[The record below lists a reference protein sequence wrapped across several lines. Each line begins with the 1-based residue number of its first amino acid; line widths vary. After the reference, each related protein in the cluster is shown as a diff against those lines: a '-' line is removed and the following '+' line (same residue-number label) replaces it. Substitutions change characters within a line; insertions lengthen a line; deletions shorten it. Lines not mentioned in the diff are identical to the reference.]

1 MSHKK
6 YKLVNYLRHNQTTY
20 SIIASI
26 MSILVGILFGIV
38 LLFILKPSEAL
49 YGLSKMLLT
58 GFSSPDK
65 FGKILYQA
73 MPLIMTGLSV
83 GFAFKTGLFNI
94 GAPGQYLIGT
104 FFALFVVLVLKLPWW
119 LAIIFAGVGGAIWGA
134 VPGIFKALLGVNEV
148 ITSIMFNW
156 IGLFLVNVLISNT
169 PKMLST
175 TYGGTGGRTAP
186 LAVVNPQGMLPK
198 LGLDRINPSLT
209 MGILLAIFMA
219 IVIYLIIDKT
229 TFGYELK
236 ACGFNKNASK
246 YAGINEKRNIILS
259 MIIAGSLAGIGGGL
273 YYLNGG
279 TTFTIGMNLPA
290 MGFNGIPV
298 ALLAMSNPLGIIF
311 SAIFISYIQVG
322 GEAMQPEFAP
332 EAISII
338 IAVIIYLSAFSL
350 LFKTIIARGF
360 SKNKFIEE
368 LSNNES
374 NNSNIQVVK
383 SEMSNQNESSPQN
396 DEKESK

>member
-1 MSHKK
+1 MKN
-6 YKLVNYLRHNQTTY
+6 KLEYFVRNNRSLN
-20 SIIASI
+20 SIIASL
-26 MSILVGILFGIV
+26 MSILVGIIFGII

-49 YGLSKMLLT
+49 YGLSKMLFT
-58 GFSSPDK
+58 GFSSFDK

-104 FFALFVVLVLKLPWW
+104 FFALFAVLVLKLPWW
-119 LAIIFAGVGGAIWGA
+119 LALIFAGVGGALWGA

-148 ITSIMFNW
+148 ISSIMFNW
-156 IGLFLVNVLISNT
+156 IGLFLVNFLISNA

-198 LGLDRINPSLT
+198 LGLDKINPSLT
-209 MGILLAIFMA
+209 MGIFLAVFVA
-219 IVIYLIIDKT
+219 ILIYLIISKT

-236 ACGFNKNASK
+236 ACGSNRNASK

-259 MIIAGSLAGIGGGL
+259 MVIAGSLAGIGGGL

-298 ALLAMSNPLGIIF
+298 ALLAMSHPIGIIF
-311 SAIFISYIQVG
+311 SALFISYIQVG

-350 LFKTIIARGF
+350 LFKTLIANRLKKKKQPDEQTTPVISII
-360 SKNKFIEE
+360 KPE
-368 LSNNES
+368 
-374 NNSNIQVVK
+374 NIK
-383 SEMSNQNESSPQN
+383 IDNINLQNE
-396 DEKESK
+396 DKEGKS